1 MPVMLAGLSE
11 AALAQPVTTKSFAPS
26 TIAVGGTVTLTFD
39 VVNPSTTV
47 TLTGV
52 AFTDTL
58 PAGLL
63 IATPAN
69 LNGFC
74 TGGSSGVASGSSGGN
89 TTSLSNTTLVPSS
102 HCTYNINV
110 TATTPGVK
118 INSTGAVSSSA
129 GPGAAGTAILTVT
142 GSSSTTLASSQNPSE
157 FGKPVT
163 FTATVTAGATGTV
176 TFFDGA
182 TALGTVPLAG
192 GTATFTTS
200 SLTIG
205 THSIT
210 ATYNG
215 DAIFSAST
223 SAALLQSVA
232 TPADSLRLRQLQIL
246 VSKIEAQNSGQAI
259 SGAIDNAI
267 GEGFSEQGGQ
277 LVAMTGNGLRIN
289 FAAEPGQQADGDTAA
304 KSGAPF
310 GSTPFGSPTMGGPGA
325 SLTMGAPG
333 ASARA
338 FAPEQ
343 TPARVDNAFAA
354 LGYNGMPAKAPPPP
368 LRVEPKPWLLWA
380 DIRGTNFSMDASR
393 DLIFGQPRGDI
404 SGGQVNALAGL
415 TRRITPNLLVGV
427 LGGYEHFDY
436 SSQVL
441 NGRLKG
447 DGWTVGGY
455 FGWRI
460 LTGLRF
466 DVGGTYSGVNYNGI
480 AGTASGSFPGSR
492 WLVSAGFTGNYQ
504 LQRIEIEPSARVYA
518 LWERENAYV
527 DSLGTAQADR
537 NFSTGRASTGVK
549 VLVPW
554 YVTPDV
560 KVSPYAGV
568 YADYYFSND
577 NSPGIL
583 LLPTTFIDGWSG
595 RVVGGVS
602 ATMRGGAS
610 LAFGA
615 EYGGIGNNFQAWTL
629 RGRAGFPIT
638 AQ

>member
-1 MPVMLAGLSE
+1 MLAGLSG
-11 AALAQPVTTKSFAPS
+11 AALAQPVTAKGFTPS
-26 TIAVGGTVTLTFD
+26 TIAVGGTTTLTFD

-52 AFTDTL
+52 GFTDTL
-58 PAGLL
+58 PAGLV
-63 IATPAN
+63 IATPN
-69 LNGFC
+69 GITGFC
-74 TGGSSGVASGSSGGN
+74 TGGSSGVASGNSGGN
-89 TTSLSNTTLVPSS
+89 TTSLSGTTLVPSS
-102 HCTYNINV
+102 HCTYSVNV

-118 INSTGAVSSSA
+118 INSTGIVSSSA
-129 GPGAAGTAILTVT
+129 GAGAPATATLTVT
-142 GSSSTTLASSQNPSE
+142 GSSTTTLTSSQNPSE

-182 TALGTVPLAG
+182 TPLGTVPLAG

-200 SLTIG
+200 SLAIG
-205 THSIT
+205 NHSIT

-215 DAIFSAST
+215 DAIFTPST
-223 SAALLQSVA
+223 SAALIQSVS

-259 SGAIDNAI
+259 SGAIDSAI

-304 KSGAPF
+304 RSNVPFGPLTVDGSSAARSNAPF
-310 GSTPFGSPTMGGPGA
+310 G
-325 SLTMGAPG
+325 SLTMGAP
-333 ASARA
+333 ARA

-343 TPARVDNAFAA
+343 APARVDDAFSA
-354 LGYNGMPAKAPPPP
+354 LAYNGMPAKAPPPP
-368 LRVEPKPWLLWA
+368 LRIVEPKPWLLWA
-380 DIRGTNFSMDASR
+380 DIRGTNFSMDAR
-393 DLIFGQPRGDI
+393 NDLILGQTRGDI
-404 SGGQVNALAGL
+404 SGGQVNALAGV

-480 AGTASGSFPGSR
+480 AGTASATFPGSR
-492 WLVSAGFTGNYQ
+492 WLVAAGLTGNYQ

-583 LLPTTFIDGWSG
+583 LLPPTTFIDGWSG